1 MKKLL
6 FVMVAMLGMI
16 ACNNN
21 NTSSCC
27 CNKNCSIDS
36 LVVDSSITD
45 SLIDTISIN

>member
-6 FVMVAMLGMI
+6 FVMVAILGMI

-21 NTSSCC
+21 TSSCC
-27 CNKNCSIDS
+27 CTNKNCSIDS
-36 LVVDSSITD
+36 LVIDSFITD